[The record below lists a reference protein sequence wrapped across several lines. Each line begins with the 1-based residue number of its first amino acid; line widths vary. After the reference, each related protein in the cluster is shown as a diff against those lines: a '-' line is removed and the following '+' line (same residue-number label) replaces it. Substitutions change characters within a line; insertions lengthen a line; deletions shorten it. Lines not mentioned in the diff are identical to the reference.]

1 MVQVKERKV
10 SNKELVKARKIISK
24 FNKQRQKTEDK
35 KHLKEITLLNG
46 KCFKF
51 RNGYGDDTHWWLY
64 KKVVGIKDDSM
75 IIEAIQRDN
84 SGRITIEKKKE
95 WIPEI
100 ISKLTFISI
109 TEYENQTK
117 KILEDLELF
126 KK

>member
-1 MVQVKERKV
+1 MIEDEV
-10 SNKELVKARKIISK
+10 SNKELIKARKTIAK
-24 FNKQRQKTEDK
+24 FNKQKQKIEDK

-64 KKVVGIKDDSM
+64 KKVVGIEDDFM
-75 IIEAIQRDN
+75 IIEAIQRDKN
-84 SGRITIEKKKE
+84 GCITIEKKKE

-109 TEYENQTK
+109 TEYNDQTK

-126 KK
+126 NR